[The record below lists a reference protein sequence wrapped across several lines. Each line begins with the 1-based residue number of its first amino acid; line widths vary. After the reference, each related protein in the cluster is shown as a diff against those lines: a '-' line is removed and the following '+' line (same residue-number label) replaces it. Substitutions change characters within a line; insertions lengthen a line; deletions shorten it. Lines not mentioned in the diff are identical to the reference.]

1 MRNRPL
7 FISAGLHAVVL
18 IATMVALPSPK
29 ELAPVQTRVLPVEL
43 LTVSDITNLKR
54 QAKKKVEAPKPVET
68 PAPKPEPDKPKPVP
82 QPEPEKTEP
91 TPAPPKPEEKAEP
104 IPDKNA
110 PKPKEEKKEPP
121 KPESK
126 KPVIEKKAEKKP
138 PKKKFDPRN
147 IAALL
152 NKMPETATQPD
163 EAKDTKEKA
172 DASETDNPDL
182 PMTASELDALR
193 QKINTCWNAGDL
205 AGSVDADK
213 MFADMSFSLAQ
224 DGSVVGT
231 PSIDKLGGGSSR
243 LLAERARAAILQC
256 GPYNFLPA
264 DKYSTWEDVTVTFSL
279 SGMM

>member
-1 MRNRPL
+1 M
-7 FISAGLHAVVL
+7 
-18 IATMVALPSPK
+18 
-29 ELAPVQTRVLPVEL
+29 QTRVLPVEL
-43 LTVSDITNLKR
+43 LTVADMTNLKR
-54 QAKKKVEAPKPVET
+54 QARKKVETPKPVEQ
-68 PAPKPEPDKPKPVP
+68 PAPKPEPEKPKPVP

-91 TPAPPKPEEKAEP
+91 TPAPPEPEKKAEP

-152 NKMPETATQPD
+152 NKIPDTATQPD

-182 PMTASELDALR
+182 PMTASEVDAVR
-193 QKINTCWNAGDL
+193 QKIQQCWNMGDL
-205 AGSVDADK
+205 AGSPDADK
-213 MFADMSFSLAQ
+213 LYAKIAFTLNQ
-224 DGSVVGT
+224 DGSLSGR
-231 PSIDKLGGGSSR
+231 PSIEDSGGGSISR
-243 LLAERARAAILQC
+243 LFAERAVQAVLKCA
-256 GPYNFLPA
+256 PYDFLPA
-264 DKYSTWEDVTVTFSL
+264 DKFNSWRDIELNFSL
-279 SGMM
+279 AGAL